1 MADGIDIESSPED
14 KFKLKRKR
22 KRRGLLRKIT
32 CKVNIVWSLIAF
44 VLYGYIMY
52 LSFRCQ

>member
-1 MADGIDIESSPED
+1 MADGIDIESAPED
-14 KFKLKRKR
+14 KFKRKR
-22 KRRGLLRKIT
+22 KRRGLLRKLT
-32 CKVNIVWSLIAF
+32 CKVNIVWSVIAF

>member
-1 MADGIDIESSPED
+1 MADGIDIESAPED

-22 KRRGLLRKIT
+22 KRRGLLRKLT
-32 CKVNIVWSLIAF
+32 CKVNIVWSLIVF

>member
-1 MADGIDIESSPED
+1 MADGIDIESAPED
-14 KFKLKRKR
+14 KFKPKRKR
-22 KRRGLLRKIT
+22 KRRGLLRKLT
-32 CKVNIVWSLIAF
+32 CKVNIVWSVIAF

>member
-1 MADGIDIESSPED
+1 MADGIDIESAPED
-14 KFKLKRKR
+14 KFKRKRKR
-22 KRRGLLRKIT
+22 KRRGLLRKLT
-32 CKVNIVWSLIAF
+32 CKVNIVWSVIAF